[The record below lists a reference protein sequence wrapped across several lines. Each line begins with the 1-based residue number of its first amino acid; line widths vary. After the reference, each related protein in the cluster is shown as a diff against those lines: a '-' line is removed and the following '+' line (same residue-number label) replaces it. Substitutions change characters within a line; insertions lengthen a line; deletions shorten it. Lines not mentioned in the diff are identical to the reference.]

1 MKLLFDENISY
12 RILKKIKETFPESE
26 HVNSIKSKKLSDIEI
41 FNHAKKNGYL
51 IVTHDEDFVELQ
63 LVYGFPPKIIWLRTG
78 NTSTQNI
85 MNKLEETKH
94 DIEALIDNPEIG
106 LIEIY

>member
-12 RILKKIKETFPESE
+12 QIVKKIKETFPESA
-26 HVNSIKSKKLSDIEI
+26 HANTIKSGKITDLEI
-41 FNHAKKNGYL
+41 FSYAKKNNLL
-51 IVTHDEDFVELQ
+51 IVTHDEDFIELQ
-63 LVYGFPPKIIWLRTG
+63 LVYGYPPKIIWLRAG

-85 MNKLEETKH
+85 MLKLEEKK
-94 DIEALIDNPEIG
+94 DEILSLFNNPEIG